1 MENYGIMEKTIW
13 YYTENYGT
21 SIYYGKKLWYYGKK
35 LLYYY
40 FVKAILIR
48 ITKRWNELENYDI
61 YKDYTLYMTLFATPR
76 QKKMG
81 DCWCPMTFSRIKKD
95 VAKLFET
102 LKSI

>member
-1 MENYGIMEKTIW
+1 MVL
-13 YYTENYGT
+13 YGT
-21 SIYYGKKLWYYGKK
+21 LIYYGQLWYYGKNYMILYRKLWNFDLLWKKLWYYGKK

-48 ITKRWNELENYDI
+48 ITKRWNKLENYDI

-81 DCWCPMTFSRIKKD
+81 DCWT
-95 VAKLFET
+95 VL
-102 LKSI
+102 